1 MRHSERGF
9 TLLEA
14 IFVLGCLSVMLAAG
28 NIAAVK
34 MLEAYEQHA
43 YMRQMEK
50 DLYFAQLFAMEKR
63 TNVSIRIDTEDNKYT
78 GVANG
83 HGTLFTSYQP
93 LTMKFRHAG
102 LLTITYTFLGNI
114 QNPMTVYFMNKED
127 VPIYKLIFQLGRGRF
142 YFTDT

>member
-1 MRHSERGF
+1 MRRSEQGF

-14 IFVLGCLSVMLAAG
+14 IFVLGCLSVMLAVG

-50 DLYFAQLFAMEKR
+50 DLYYAQMFAMEKR
-63 TNVSIRIDTEDNKYT
+63 TNVSIRIQTNNNTYM

-93 LTMKFRHAG
+93 LTMKLRGTG
-102 LLTITYTFLGNI
+102 LVTITYTFLGNI
-114 QNPMTVYFMNKED
+114 QNPMTIHFIDSENNPVYRL
-127 VPIYKLIFQLGRGRF
+127 VFQLGRGRF
-142 YFTDT
+142 YFTKT